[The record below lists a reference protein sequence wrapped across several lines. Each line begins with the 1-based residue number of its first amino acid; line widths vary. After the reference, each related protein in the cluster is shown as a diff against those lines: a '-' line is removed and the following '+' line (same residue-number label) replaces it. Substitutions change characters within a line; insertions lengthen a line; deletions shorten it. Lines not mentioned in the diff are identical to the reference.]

1 MSLELILILN
11 FAYSVSDVT
20 TSEQEEKPAWLIRV
34 NTVSEAHRLV
44 RRYHMTLLDSDKAL
58 IQARIIY

>member
-1 MSLELILILN
+1 MSLTPTLVLYIFL
-11 FAYSVSDVT
+11 VSDFIS
-20 TSEQEEKPAWLIRV
+20 SEQEEKPAWLVRV

>member
-1 MSLELILILN
+1 MSLKPTLVLYIFL
-11 FAYSVSDVT
+11 VSDFIC
-20 TSEQEEKPAWLIRV
+20 SEQEEKPAWLVRV

-58 IQARIIY
+58 IHARIIY